1 MAAVVA
7 AAPAWEI
14 GPPPPG
20 HELPAGLRIYAFRP
34 DLALLDAMKAR
45 PPIALPTANLT
56 LVDRQDTYA
65 HNDPTGT
72 YPHNAFFD
80 HMVPSPDKIGTHS

>member
-20 HELPAGLRIYAFRP
+20 HELPAGLRVYAF
-34 DLALLDAMKAR
+34 
-45 PPIALPTANLT
+45 IPTANLT

-65 HNDPTGT
+65 HNDPTGA

-80 HMVPSPDKIGTHS
+80 YMVPSPDKIGTHS